1 MEPILEVENLAIEFA
16 TDAGAVKPV
25 QGISYELRKGEVLGV
40 VGESGCGKTVS
51 TMALM
56 GLIQAPG
63 RIVEGSIKFRGTDV
77 THYTQKEWNRLR
89 GKEIAMIFQ
98 DPMTSLNPFLTI
110 GDQIREVL
118 ELHTDLRG
126 KAIRNRI
133 VELLESVGLETPG
146 KRLSAYPHQFSGGM
160 RQRVMIAMA
169 LAAEPKVL
177 LADEPTTA
185 LDVTIQAQIL
195 DLLSAL
201 QEWRELSILLITHD
215 MGIVA
220 GFCDRVQVM
229 YAGRIVERGNVGPLY
244 EHPLHPYTEG
254 LLASI
259 PRLDQPI
266 EALQGIPGQPPSLLH
281 PPDGCL
287 FAPRCNFA
295 TEHCRSERPELENID
310 GVEVAC
316 HYHAKIRESEGN

>member
-1 MEPILEVENLAIEFA
+1 MEPIVEVEDLAIEFA
-16 TDAGAVKPV
+16 TDVGAVKPV
-25 QGISYELRKGEVLGV
+25 QGISFSLRKGEVLGV

-51 TMALM
+51 TMALI

-63 RIVEGSIKFRGTDV
+63 KIVGGAIKFRGTDI
-77 THYTQKEWNRLR
+77 THYSQKQWNQLR

-126 KAIRNRI
+126 KAIRLRI
-133 VELLESVGLETPG
+133 VELLESVGLESPG
-146 KRLSAYPHQFSGGM
+146 NRLSAYPHQFSGGM

-195 DLLSAL
+195 DLLASL
-201 QEWRELSILLITHD
+201 QEQRELSILLITHD

-220 GFCDRVQVM
+220 GFCDRVHVM
-229 YAGRIVERGNVGPLY
+229 YAGRIVERGDVEPLY

-254 LLASI
+254 LLGSI

-287 FAPRCNFA
+287 FAPRCKYA
-295 TEHCRSERPELENID
+295 SDLCRKERPRLETVQEI
-310 GVEVAC
+310 EVAC
-316 HYHAKIRESEGN
+316 YHHALERQA

>member
-254 LLASI
+254 LLGSI

-316 HYHAKIRESEGN
+316 HYHATIRESEGN

>member
-1 MEPILEVENLAIEFA
+1 MEPIIEVENLAIEFA
-16 TDAGAVKPV
+16 TDIGAVKPV

-51 TMALM
+51 TMALI

-63 RIVEGSIKFRGTDV
+63 KIVGGSIKFRGTDI
-77 THYTQKEWNRLR
+77 THYSQKQWNQLR

-126 KAIRNRI
+126 KAIRHRI
-133 VELLESVGLETPG
+133 VELLESVGLESPG
-146 KRLSAYPHQFSGGM
+146 NRLSAYPHQFSGGM

-195 DLLSAL
+195 DLLASL
-201 QEWRELSILLITHD
+201 QEQRELSILMITHD

-229 YAGRIVERGNVGPLY
+229 YAGRIVERGDVEPLY
-244 EHPLHPYTEG
+244 ERPLHPYTEG
-254 LLASI
+254 LLGSI

-287 FAPRCNFA
+287 FAPRCNYA
-295 TEHCRSERPELENID
+295 TDLCRKERPTLEAVKEI
-310 GVEVAC
+310 EVAC
-316 HYHAKIRESEGN
+316 YHHALERKA